1 MLTVTAYL
9 RRGDVTVFYA
19 LNHKLHC
26 LLLDI
31 LMRLITNLGSVVF
44 TLALLAGFLFSSR
57 ALNRSAGI
65 NLAVGLALCQIVVH
79 TIKRL
84 VNRPRPYRTLEDA
97 IAVHP
102 PSCKYSFPSGHTAT
116 AFVIAFVLAAS
127 LPVPDAVA
135 GLLFSLAF
143 LVGISR
149 IYLGFHYPTDVLVG
163 FGVAYLSFIMTM
175 NLTLPFL
182 S

>member
-102 PSCKYSFPSGHTAT
+102 PSCKYSFPPGT
-116 AFVIAFVLAAS
+116 
-127 LPVPDAVA
+127 PP
-135 GLLFSLAF
+135 
-143 LVGISR
+143 
-149 IYLGFHYPTDVLVG
+149 P
-163 FGVAYLSFIMTM
+163 LS
-175 NLTLPFL
+175 
-182 S
+182 